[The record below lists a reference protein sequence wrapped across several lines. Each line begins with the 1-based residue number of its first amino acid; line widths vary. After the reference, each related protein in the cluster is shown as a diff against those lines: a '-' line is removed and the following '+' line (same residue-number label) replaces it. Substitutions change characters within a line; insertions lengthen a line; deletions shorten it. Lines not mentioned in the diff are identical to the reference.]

1 MIKGPKNAIPTT
13 KGWVHPK
20 TNELLK
26 SQRITQAQI
35 DEWYGA
41 NEPAPKI
48 EEIQDVVYSS
58 PEPEVVEEATEEAEE
73 EGADIIYSAPKKKKS
88 GLSRMAKAIKTAKDK
103 ITNN

>member
-1 MIKGPKNAIPTT
+1 
-13 KGWVHPK
+13 
-20 TNELLK
+20 
-26 SQRITQAQI
+26 
-35 DEWYGA
+35 
-41 NEPAPKI
+41 
-48 EEIQDVVYSS
+48 VYSS